1 MSTGAGCC
9 CSLWRDLG
17 VFLAAC
23 SSSAH
28 GSVSVQSWMISAVSS
43 WEIGA
48 MVSSGAQR
56 SFQSTSC
63 HQPCP
68 SWCWLG
74 QGLVAVLGMGLHC
87 RCWLR
92 KRGRMQSHRVCLEE
106 GSHRRLLPCVVW
118 QEPAGNRAVLG
129 SCWGSREG
137 WFCLCSISWRG
148 WQSRGQESTEL
159 QDR

>member
-1 MSTGAGCC
+1 MLLLSTWICLCAE
-9 CSLWRDLG
+9 LDDL
-17 VFLAAC
+17 C
-23 SSSAH
+23 
-28 GSVSVQSWMISAVSS
+28 SVQLGDRSHGQLWGPKVIPEHQLPSALP
-43 WEIGA
+43 
-48 MVSSGAQR
+48 
-56 SFQSTSC
+56 F
-63 HQPCP
+63 
-68 SWCWLG
+68 
-74 QGLVAVLGMGLHC
+74 LVLAVLGMGLHC

-129 SCWGSREG
+129 SCWGSCEG

>member
-1 MSTGAGCC
+1 
-9 CSLWRDLG
+9 
-17 VFLAAC
+17 
-23 SSSAH
+23 
-28 GSVSVQSWMISAVSS
+28 
-43 WEIGA
+43 

-68 SWCWLG
+68 FWCWLG

-92 KRGRMQSHRVCLEE
+92 KRGRMQSRRVCLEE

-118 QEPAGNRAVLG
+118 QEPDGNKAVLG

-137 WFCLCSISWRG
+137 WFCLCSISWRR